1 MVKLEFILMLLGIL
15 FMFII
20 LIINLPEYGMKE
32 VCKNSGMV
40 YIVVPVNGKK
50 TPMCGFEEHKVIN
63 HE

>member
-1 MVKLEFILMLLGIL
+1 MLLGIL